1 MLAGRVLF
9 VILLSVMFFSQV
21 SSFPQNNRKLRVNT
35 DKNKHNKQL
44 DSELKSIF
52 FLLKAI
58 EI

>member
-21 SSFPQNNRKLRVNT
+21 SSFPQNNRKLRVNA

-52 FLLKAI
+52 FLLKTI